1 MISGFLPH
9 KKDSNQRKVAV
20 LVLSTICLSLLGTHL
35 YSIYYSLSDT
45 DILPQNLSFAIS
57 DQEVQVIQKKFLSL
71 TFTSPAFLI
80 PFFLTEMGLFSFKRT
95 SVRGKIFSNRDFPI
109 ARC

>member
-1 MISGFLPH
+1 MISGFLPP
-9 KKDSNQRKVAV
+9 KKDSTQRKVAI

-35 YSIYYSLSDT
+35 YSIYYSPSDT
-45 DILPQNLSFAIS
+45 DILPQNLSFAMS

-71 TFTSPAFLI
+71 TFTSPTFLM
-80 PFFLTEMGLFSFKRT
+80 PFLLIEMGFFAFKRT
-95 SVRGKIFSNRDFPI
+95 SVWEKIFPNRDFSI